1 MAAAVGSFAALPAE
15 ASPNPVVVIDAG
27 HGGHD
32 PGAISVLDGQQEKAA
47 TLAVAKLVREE
58 LSASGIEVVLT
69 RDEDRFLPLVARRQV
84 AERKR
89 ASLFISLHAD
99 SAPNS
104 GAQGASVYTLS
115 EEGAQLV
122 SARFGKRVPAMT
134 GNKVDA
140 DVAALLGDL
149 GQRGAV
155 NSAGDFAD
163 RLEAAL
169 GTGSA
174 SGARSTSR
182 RVRGAE
188 GDRRSRRAARNGLC
202 DQRAGRGRALLEERA
217 APIAR
222 AVASAIRSQLS
233 KDDALQL
240 TAAAD

>member
-1 MAAAVGSFAALPAE
+1 MP
-15 ASPNPVVVIDAG
+15 
-27 HGGHD
+27 
-32 PGAISVLDGQQEKAA
+32 
-47 TLAVAKLVREE
+47 T
-58 LSASGIEVVLT
+58 
-69 RDEDRFLPLVARRQV
+69 AR
-84 AERKR
+84 
-89 ASLFISLHAD
+89 
-99 SAPNS
+99 PNS

-202 DQRAGRGRALLEERA
+202 DQRAGRGRALLKSGQRRSPAPSPAPSA
-217 APIAR
+217 ASSAR
-222 AVASAIRSQLS
+222 TMRSS
-233 KDDALQL
+233 S